1 MAPTCAGANLSGTP
15 IAGANLSGT
24 LAAGAGPNEFMRPS
38 PSLCFPPPSPHA
50 TAAATWLMPATPCYA
65 CAACARR
72 VCCDNCEAM
81 GCTVL

>member
-1 MAPTCAGANLSGTP
+1 MAPTCAGANLSGT
-15 IAGANLSGT
+15 
-24 LAAGAGPNEFMRPS
+24 LAAGADPNEFMRPS
-38 PSLCFPPPSPHA
+38 PSLCSPPPAPPPHA